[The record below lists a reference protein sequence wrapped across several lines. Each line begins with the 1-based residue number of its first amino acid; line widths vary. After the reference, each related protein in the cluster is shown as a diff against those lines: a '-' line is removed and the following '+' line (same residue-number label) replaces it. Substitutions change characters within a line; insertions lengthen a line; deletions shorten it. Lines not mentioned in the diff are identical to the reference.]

1 MFSESHQKGKILQK
15 HLEDTQKTGYSVE
28 SNKTNNTTLKNST
41 EEASKIKSFTVD
53 VCYNLAELLRNSSPE
68 LFPEENEEANQKP
81 SRWSELDLDKFQEP
95 IRLISCPDKSSIPK
109 LPKFELEKKNS
120 EEPDTFQSLLKRIF
134 RP

>member
-1 MFSESHQKGKILQK
+1 ME
-15 HLEDTQKTGYSVE
+15 
-28 SNKTNNTTLKNST
+28 
-41 EEASKIKSFTVD
+41 
-53 VCYNLAELLRNSSPE
+53 
-68 LFPEENEEANQKP
+68 EENRNKSIIIDICPHLVEKLWELSPHLHPASEEKTEQKP